1 MHIVDWD
8 LGWFQVGGAQYTH
21 SCTHVVVYVR
31 RTICGAGFPWHD
43 AGSGVEDHPSD
54 KAGMTCIWEGH
65 AKSKFRSPSITAQEG
80 SSGNRRNS
88 QWEAVHQ
95 GWGKERDP
103 SSRIPSPQVLGMLF
117 LAREPAIPV
126 QPPSRPSAL
135 FSTATSK
142 QAASST
148 NLQASPAQP
157 ALLQLPTAPCP
168 RRNVRSGRWQSS
180 RGGQGTKATLAVP
193 SNKHTLARCVPTFAF
208 TTRTINITVFV
219 ALVST
224 YTQPD
229 CIHQTSL
236 VPTSRISHL
245 IPRSCTTCTCAR
257 LCTFLPPASYL
268 PPGSYHCH
276 YRDPRLPFEF

>member
-1 MHIVDWD
+1 M
-8 LGWFQVGGAQYTH
+8 GGGAPGMGKGARPQLSH
-21 SCTHVVVYVR
+21 SQPS
-31 RTICGAGFPWHD
+31 GAWD
-43 AGSGVEDHPSD
+43 AISCARARNSSPAPV
-54 KAGMTCIWEGH
+54 
-65 AKSKFRSPSITAQEG
+65 PSIRPLFH
-80 SSGNRRNS
+80 GNQQAS
-88 QWEAVHQ
+88 
-95 GWGKERDP
+95 
-103 SSRIPSPQVLGMLF
+103 
-117 LAREPAIPV
+117 
-126 QPPSRPSAL
+126 
-135 FSTATSK
+135 SK
-142 QAASST
+142 QHKPA

-180 RGGQGTKATLAVP
+180 RGGQGIKAHSLAAP

-236 VPTSRISHL
+236 VPISRISHL
-245 IPRSCTTCTCAR
+245 IPRSCTTCTCTCAR
-257 LCTFLPPASYL
+257 LCTLLPPASYL

-276 YRDPRLPFEF
+276 YRGPRLPFEI